1 MKTTLTFPKS
11 LVFSIYSDHILRYI
25 RRNYALRIFCSEPKK
40 LHNDRPAVFKR
51 RPPTAMFAVPPELID
66 TPHAH
71 DPVMLREVIA
81 AADISAGES
90 VVDGTFGRGGYARG
104 ILTAEPG
111 CRYIGLDRD
120 PVAVEYG
127 TSLSDQLPGL
137 EVHHAAFSEMEAI
150 VRGLGLNSV
159 DVVILD
165 LGVSSPQI
173 DQAERGFSFG
183 KDGPLDMRM
192 DTSRGAS
199 AAEVVNTMG
208 EEDLANVIYKYG
220 EERRSRAVAHAIVEA
235 RAEAPIETT
244 GRLAEI
250 IRSVVWRAK
259 DGIDPATRTFQGLRI
274 HVNDELGELERGLD
288 AAESLLKPG
297 GRLVVVTFHSLEDR
311 IVKSFLKARASKPAS
326 KGRLMPWEEEE
337 VDDTARTFTLVNKK
351 PLEAQRDECR
361 ANPRARSAK
370 LRAAQRTDAVARGA
384 ATDTESKQS
393 GADT

>member
-1 MKTTLTFPKS
+1 
-11 LVFSIYSDHILRYI
+11 
-25 RRNYALRIFCSEPKK
+25 
-40 LHNDRPAVFKR
+40 
-51 RPPTAMFAVPPELID
+51 MFAVPPELID

-71 DPVMLREVIA
+71 DPVMLREVVA
-81 AADISAGES
+81 AAAVSAGET

-104 ILTAEPG
+104 IAAAQPD

-120 PVAVEYG
+120 PVAVTFG
-127 TSLSDQLPGL
+127 QDLTKQLAGL
-137 EVHHAAFSEMEAI
+137 EVHHAAFSEMEA
-150 VRGLGLNSV
+150 VVKRLGLETV
-159 DVVILD
+159 DVVVLD

-199 AAEVVNTMG
+199 AADVVNAMA

-220 EERRSRAVAHAIVEA
+220 EERRSRAVAKAIVQA

-274 HVNDELGELERGLD
+274 HVNDELGELERGLE
-288 AAESLLKPG
+288 AAERLLAPG

-311 IVKSFLKARASKPAS
+311 IVKAFLKARGSKPAAT
-326 KGRLMPWEEEE
+326 GRLMPWEEA
-337 VDDTARTFTLVNKK
+337 TADSTPATATGGQTFILLNKK

-370 LRAAQRTDAVARGA
+370 LRAAERTVETPWAQSPTPPEQAGA
-384 ATDTESKQS
+384 IS
-393 GADT
+393 

>member
-1 MKTTLTFPKS
+1 
-11 LVFSIYSDHILRYI
+11 
-25 RRNYALRIFCSEPKK
+25 
-40 LHNDRPAVFKR
+40 
-51 RPPTAMFAVPPELID
+51 
-66 TPHAH
+66 
-71 DPVMLREVIA
+71 
-81 AADISAGES
+81 
-90 VVDGTFGRGGYARG
+90 
-104 ILTAEPG
+104 
-111 CRYIGLDRD
+111 
-120 PVAVEYG
+120 
-127 TSLSDQLPGL
+127 
-137 EVHHAAFSEMEAI
+137 
-150 VRGLGLNSV
+150 
-159 DVVILD
+159 
-165 LGVSSPQI
+165 
-173 DQAERGFSFG
+173 
-183 KDGPLDMRM
+183 
-192 DTSRGAS
+192 
-199 AAEVVNTMG
+199 MG

-337 VDDTARTFTLVNKK
+337 VDDTARTFALVNKK

>member
-1 MKTTLTFPKS
+1 
-11 LVFSIYSDHILRYI
+11 
-25 RRNYALRIFCSEPKK
+25 
-40 LHNDRPAVFKR
+40 
-51 RPPTAMFAVPPELID
+51 MFAVPPELID
-66 TPHAH
+66 TPHEH

-81 AADISAGES
+81 AAGVSAGER

-104 ILTAEPG
+104 ILDAQPD

-120 PVAVEYG
+120 PAAVEYG
-127 TSLSDQLPGL
+127 QALSQQLRGL
-137 EVHHAAFSEMEAI
+137 EVHHAAFSEMEAV
-150 VRGLGLNSV
+150 VRDLGLKCV

-192 DTSRGAS
+192 DTSRGVS
-199 AAEVVNTMG
+199 AADVVNAMG

-220 EERRSRAVAHAIVEA
+220 EERRSRAVARAIIEA
-235 RAEAPIETT
+235 RAQAPIETT

-250 IRSVVWRAK
+250 VRSVVWRSK

-274 HVNDELGELERGLD
+274 HVNDELGELERGLE
-288 AAESLLKPG
+288 AAEAILAPG

-311 IVKSFLKARASKPAS
+311 IVKAFLKARASKGAS
-326 KGRLMPWEEEE
+326 KGRLMPWEEGETE
-337 VDDTARTFTLVNKK
+337 DRAQTFILVNKK
-351 PLEAQRDECR
+351 PLQAQKDECR

-370 LRAAQRTDAVARGA
+370 LRAAQRTEAAAGGA
-384 ATDTESKQS
+384 AVDAESKQT
-393 GADT
+393 GANL

>member
-1 MKTTLTFPKS
+1 
-11 LVFSIYSDHILRYI
+11 
-25 RRNYALRIFCSEPKK
+25 
-40 LHNDRPAVFKR
+40 
-51 RPPTAMFAVPPELID
+51 MFAVPPELID
-66 TPHAH
+66 TPHEH

-81 AADISAGES
+81 AAKVTAGER

-104 ILTAEPG
+104 ILSQHPD

-120 PVAVEYG
+120 PVAVDFG
-127 TSLSDQLPGL
+127 QQLSQQLKGL
-137 EVHHAAFSEMEAI
+137 DVHHATFSEMDA
-150 VRGLGLNSV
+150 VVKKLGLASV

-192 DTSRGAS
+192 DTTRGAS
-199 AAEVVNTMG
+199 AADVVNSMG

-220 EERRSRAVAHAIVEA
+220 EERRSRAVARAIIEA
-235 RAEAPIETT
+235 RANAPIQTT

-250 IRSVVWRAK
+250 VRSVVWRSK

-288 AAESLLKPG
+288 AAEAVLAPG

-311 IVKSFLKARASKPAS
+311 IVKAFLKARAVKPAA

-337 VDDTARTFTLVNKK
+337 KGERAQTFILLNKK

-370 LRAAQRTDAVARGA
+370 LRAAQRTDAVAWGA
-384 ATDTESKQS
+384 ASDHESEQN
-393 GADT
+393 GATP